1 MSKHQFSF
9 QRYWEK
15 RVENYSPLLS
25 FKAGDDFSSW
35 KKDALSKLRSL
46 IGEFPKKVDL
56 AADIDYRVDEGEFY
70 RERIV
75 FDSEED
81 MSVPCIM
88 LIPKSDKL
96 EGRAIVCSH
105 GHGSFGKDP
114 VTGIVS
120 APEYQADIDLM
131 NYDYA
136 RQMALKGFITITPD
150 LRGFGERRDGDDYL
164 GRDTCNVNYLKG
176 SILGLYPLMLN
187 IFDMTRVIDY
197 LETRPEVDSNR
208 IGMMGLSQG
217 GTMTTFTSALEPRIK
232 AADIIAYV
240 NSFSEFGIKRG
251 NFCGSQI
258 VPEIYRYFDTS
269 DIASLIAPRPL
280 LLEMGIYDSCF
291 YFKDMFKA
299 AEKVKLAYESADAGD
314 LIEYDIHPGMH
325 AFSGV
330 KAPDFFMRN
339 L

>member
-1 MSKHQFSF
+1 MSIHQFSF
-9 QRYWEK
+9 QKYWEK
-15 RVENYSPLLS
+15 KAQEFTPELS
-25 FKAGDDFSSW
+25 FKEGMDFFKW
-35 KKDALSKLRSL
+35 KEAALSKLREL
-46 IGEFPKKVDL
+46 LGTFPSPCPLNAEVE
-56 AADIDYRVDEGEFY
+56 YRVDEGEFY

-75 FDSEED
+75 FDSEEY
-81 MSVPCIM
+81 MSVPCVM
-88 LIPKSDKL
+88 LIPKSDRL
-96 EGRAIVCSH
+96 EGRTILCSH

-176 SILGLYPLMLN
+176 SIMGLYPLMLN

-197 LETRPEVDSNR
+197 LETRPEVDKDR

-217 GTMTTFTSALEPRIK
+217 GTMTCFTSAVEPRIK
-232 AADIIAYV
+232 ASDIIAYV
-240 NSFSEFGIKRG
+240 NPFMEFGIKRG

-258 VPEIYRYFDTS
+258 IPEIYRYFDTH

-291 YFKDMFKA
+291 YFKDMIVSAEHVKSAYKASA
-299 AEKVKLAYESADAGD
+299 AEDRLS
-314 LIEYDIHPGMH
+314 YDIHPGMH

-330 KAPDFFMRN
+330 KAPEFFERY

>member
-9 QRYWEK
+9 QKYLEK
-15 RVENYSPLLS
+15 RAEELTPIME
-25 FKAGDDFSSW
+25 FKEGMEFYSW
-35 KKDALSKLRSL
+35 KKNALIKLKEL
-46 IGEFPKKVDL
+46 IGTFPSKCDL
-56 AADIDYRVDEGEFY
+56 APDIEYRVDEGEFY
-70 RERIV
+70 RERVV

-81 MSVPCIM
+81 MSVPCIL
-88 LIPKSDKL
+88 LIPKKSD
-96 EGRAIVCSH
+96 GRAIVCSH

-136 RQMALKGFITITPD
+136 KQMALKGFITITHD

-164 GRDTCNVNYLKG
+164 KRDTCNVYFLKG
-176 SILGLYPLMLN
+176 AIMGLYPLMLN

-197 LETRPEVDSNR
+197 LETRSEVDKNR

-217 GTMTTFTSALEPRIK
+217 GTMTTFTTALEPRIK

-240 NSFSEFGIKRG
+240 NPFIEFGIKRG

-258 VPEIYRYFDTS
+258 VPEVYKYFDTH
-269 DIASLIAPRPL
+269 DVASLIAPRPL

-291 YFKDMFKA
+291 YFKDMIKSAKRVESAYKA
-299 AEKVKLAYESADAGD
+299 AEAGD
-314 LIEYDIHPGMH
+314 KLEFDIHKGMH

-330 KAPDFFMRN
+330 KAPAFFDRW

>member
-1 MSKHQFSF
+1 MSRHQFSF
-9 QRYWEK
+9 QHYWEVQAAK
-15 RVENYSPLLS
+15 HRPLLA
-25 FKAGDDFSSW
+25 FEEGMDFDEW
-35 KKDALSKLRSL
+35 KLRALPCLKEL
-46 IGEFPKKVDL
+46 IGAFPEKCDL
-56 AADIDYRVDEGEFY
+56 APDIEYRVDEGEFY

-88 LIPKSDKL
+88 LIPKKSD
-96 EGRAIVCSH
+96 GRAIVCSH

-136 RQMALKGFITITPD
+136 KQMALKGFITITPD

-164 GRDTCNVNYLKG
+164 GRDTCNVNFLKG
-176 SILGLYPLMLN
+176 AIMGLYPLMLN

-197 LETRPEVDSNR
+197 LETRSEVDASR

-217 GTMTTFTSALEPRIK
+217 GTMTTFTTALEPRIK

-240 NSFSEFGIKRG
+240 NPFSEFGIKRG

-258 VPEIYRYFDTS
+258 VPEIYRYFDTH

-291 YFKDMFKA
+291 YFKDMIRS
-299 AEKVKLAYESADAGD
+299 AEHVKLAYAAAGVPER
-314 LIEYDIHPGMH
+314 LEYDIHPGMH
-325 AFSGV
+325 AFSGI
-330 KAPDFFMRN
+330 KAPSFFGRW